1 MNGLLLSAVGTAVT
15 AAVGVL
21 AVGIVVF
28 AIVWHFV
35 QKKRGK
41 TGCGCDCSH
50 CGGCCSCPSASEK
63 GAPKENK

>member
-50 CGGCCSCPSASEK
+50 CGGCRACRPAQKTGE
-63 GAPKENK
+63 PEENK

>member
-1 MNGLLLSAVGTAVT
+1 MDWVGILFTVL
-15 AAVGVL
+15 AAVL
-21 AVGIVVF
+21 AVGIVAGVV
-28 AIVWHFV
+28 VWRYV

-50 CGGCCSCPSASEK
+50 CGGCCSCPSAREK